1 MMLKILQNRDFLAN
15 IGHFLRKLSI
25 QIIEIY
31 QKTISPDHSFIGR
44 FFPRI
49 GCKYYPSCSEYTKQA
64 IRQYGVVKGGGLGV
78 ARILKC
84 NPVSR
89 GGFDPLI

>member
-1 MMLKILQNRDFLAN
+1 MLKILLNRDFLAN
-15 IGHFLRKLSI
+15 ISHFLSKLSI
-25 QIIEIY
+25 KIIEIY
-31 QKTISPDHSFIGR
+31 QKTVSPNHSFIGQ
-44 FFPRI
+44 FFPKM

-64 IRQYGVVKGGGLGV
+64 IKQYGVVKGGGLGV

-84 NPVSR
+84 NPTSR

>member
-1 MMLKILQNRDFLAN
+1 MMLKTPKNRGFLAN
-15 IGHFLRKLSI
+15 LSRFLRKLSI

-31 QKTISPDHSFIGR
+31 QKTISPDHGFMGR
-44 FFPRI
+44 FFPKI

-64 IRQYGVVKGGGLGV
+64 IRQYGVVRGGGLGV

>member
-1 MMLKILQNRDFLAN
+1 MILKTLLNRGFLAN
-15 IGHFLRKLSI
+15 ISHFLRKLSI

-31 QKTISPDHSFIGR
+31 QKTISPDHSFVGR
-44 FFPRI
+44 FFPKM

-64 IRQYGVVKGGGLGV
+64 IRQYGVVKGSGLGA

-89 GGFDPLI
+89 GGFDYLT